1 MGIDAVS
8 RQSKADILVV
18 GLGPTA
24 LEVVK
29 NLVLS
34 GCRKLTIVDDKV
46 VRWEDLS
53 GGFFFTEADVGKKR
67 AESIMY
73 KIKELNIYVKV
84 DTLTPSGVTDEV
96 IKTYNLVFVTEMSL
110 KEQFILNSK
119 CRALNIKFISAEC
132 RGAYFR
138 MLNDFG
144 DKFEV
149 LDKNGE
155 EPVEVIIKNITC
167 EASGVVTLISG
178 AKHPF

>member
-8 RQSKADILVV
+8 RQSKADILVF

-67 AESIMY
+67 VESVMH

-84 DTLTPSGVTDEV
+84 DTLPVNSVTDDV
-96 IKTYNLVFVTEMSL
+96 IKTYHLVIVTEMSL
-110 KEQFILNSK
+110 K
-119 CRALNIKFISAEC
+119 
-132 RGAYFR
+132 
-138 MLNDFG
+138 
-144 DKFEV
+144 
-149 LDKNGE
+149 
-155 EPVEVIIKNITC
+155 
-167 EASGVVTLISG
+167 
-178 AKHPF
+178 